1 MADPP
6 TRTVDP
12 DLAALRLLVAR
23 MGDAARAILAKA
35 LRAAW
40 DRDAAL
46 AAEVRRDDLE
56 LDRLDV
62 AIDEQVLV
70 LLATQAPVANDLR
83 EVLALK
89 SVALD
94 LERVGDLA
102 RNIARCGERLAGL
115 PGIAA
120 PPQLQRLAADVAR
133 LLGDALESLASLDAG
148 AARRVLAGDDPI
160 DRAEAAVIQR
170 SLAAIRER
178 PESSSQE
185 VDFIFI
191 ARNLERVAD
200 HATNIAE
207 DVLLAAE
214 ARNVKHAAKLGG

>member
-1 MADPP
+1 MGGPHA
-6 TRTVDP
+6 RTVDP
-12 DLAALRLLVAR
+12 SLSELRRLVGR
-23 MGDAARAILAKA
+23 MGEAARAILAKA
-35 LRAAW
+35 LRATWA
-40 DRDAAL
+40 RDAAA
-46 AAEVRRDDLE
+46 AAEVRGDDLE

-89 SVALD
+89 SAALD

-102 RNIARCGERLAGL
+102 RNIARCGERLAGV

-120 PPQLQRLAADVAR
+120 PPALKQLGEDVAR
-133 LLGDALESLASLDAG
+133 LLGDALASLAALDAG
-148 AARRVLAGDDPI
+148 AARRVLAADDPI
-160 DRAEAAVIQR
+160 DQAEAAVILR

>member
-1 MADPP
+1 
-6 TRTVDP
+6 
-12 DLAALRLLVAR
+12 
-23 MGDAARAILAKA
+23 
-35 LRAAW
+35 
-40 DRDAAL
+40 
-46 AAEVRRDDLE
+46 VRRDDLD
-56 LDRLDV
+56 LDRLDIAV
-62 AIDEQVLV
+62 DDQVLV
-70 LLATQAPVANDLR
+70 LLATQAPVASDLR

-89 SVALD
+89 SFALD

-102 RNIARCGERLAGL
+102 RNVARSAERLAGV
-115 PGIAA
+115 PESEA
-120 PPQLQRLAADVAR
+120 PPELVR
-133 LLGDALESLASLDAG
+133 LGDAVVRLFDDALASLAALDAG
-148 AARRVLAGDDPI
+148 AARRVLAADDPI

-178 PESSSQE
+178 PEASSQE

>member
-1 MADPP
+1 
-6 TRTVDP
+6 
-12 DLAALRLLVAR
+12 
-23 MGDAARAILAKA
+23 MGEAARAILAKA

-40 DRDAAL
+40 ARDATL

-62 AIDEQVLV
+62 AIDDRVLV

-94 LERVGDLA
+94 LERIGDLA
-102 RNIARCGERLAGL
+102 RNVARSAERLASM
-115 PGIAA
+115 PGVAA
-120 PPQLQRLAADVAR
+120 PPELER
-133 LLGDALESLASLDAG
+133 LGDAVVRLFDDALASLAALDAG
-148 AARRVLAGDDPI
+148 AARRVLAADDPI

-178 PESSSQE
+178 PEASSQE